1 MSIEPFY
8 PRIANSKGRKPNKI
22 WSDKGSEFYNSFF
35 LKWLKDK
42 VIEMNSIHNESKS
55 VVAERFIRSLKTK
68 FYKYMTSVAKNVYI
82 NNLDGIVNEF
92 NNTYHRIINM
102 QPLDIKDNTYID
114 SGELCS

>member
-1 MSIEPFY
+1 
-8 PRIANSKGRKPNKI
+8 
-22 WSDKGSEFYNSFF
+22 
-35 LKWLKDK
+35 
-42 VIEMNSIHNESKS
+42 MNSIHNESKS

-114 SGELCS
+114 SGELCSQDKDPKFKVVDHVRISKYKITFAKGYIPNWFEEIFVIK